1 MLSVEKCVE
10 GKVYTRQLTD
20 LSNTLPHL
28 KNVHVEAKEI
38 NGKIVFLHKVLDGGV
53 DKSYGINVASLAGL
67 PRSLLRRA
75 DEVLSILE
83 EKDTRKEA
91 NMTLFN
97 FDQYEESPQHKEEE
111 RAVKLLHEIENLN
124 LDEMSGRD
132 ALNFLYDKKNE
143 TN

>member
-1 MLSVEKCVE
+1 
-10 GKVYTRQLTD
+10 
-20 LSNTLPHL
+20 
-28 KNVHVEAKEI
+28 
-38 NGKIVFLHKVLDGGV
+38 
-53 DKSYGINVASLAGL
+53 
-67 PRSLLRRA
+67 
-75 DEVLSILE
+75 
-83 EKDTRKEA
+83 
-91 NMTLFN
+91 MTLFN